1 MKDVIAIILAA
12 GRGTRMKSG
21 TPKVLHKIL
30 GKPIIG
36 YVLDAVKDAGVTDTV
51 TVAGYGSD
59 ELKKVLGASK
69 VTIQKKLLG
78 SGDAVLAAKPKLGG
92 YSGDL
97 LIICGDTPLVKS
109 GTIKALIDK
118 HKDSKA
124 SLTVLTA
131 EMRNP
136 TGYGRILR
144 DDNGRITKI
153 VEEVE
158 AGLYEEV
165 VKEINV
171 GTYCCKAQDLFAAL
185 TEVKPDNKKE
195 EIFLTDVVAILRRK
209 EKLIESVTTKD
220 PDEAIGINTRKDLA
234 RATTVM
240 KNAIM
245 EELMDSGVTVE
256 DPDSTTIYP
265 DVKIGADTV
274 IHPNTLIESGVKIG
288 RNCRIGPFA
297 RLRPGTTI
305 ADNVEVG
312 NFVELNRTAVAGG
325 TKIKHHTY
333 LGDAAV
339 GKNVNVG
346 AGTITANYDGRNKNK
361 TVIEDGAFIGV
372 GAILIA
378 PVRIG
383 KNSTVGAGCVVP
395 KNHDVP
401 KNSIVIGVPARPYR
415 KRTGKDRR
423 GL

>member
-1 MKDVIAIILAA
+1 MKDIIAIVLAA
-12 GRGTRMKSG
+12 GRGTRMKSE

-30 GKPIIG
+30 GKTVIG
-36 YVLDAVKDAGVTDTV
+36 YVLDAVKGAGVAETV

-59 ELKKVLGASK
+59 ELKKVLGGAK
-69 VTIQKKLLG
+69 VVVQKKLLG
-78 SGDAVLAAKPKLGG
+78 SGDAVLTAKAKLGG

-109 GTIKALIDK
+109 DTIKALIDK

-124 SLTVLTA
+124 GLTVLTA

-144 DDNGRITKI
+144 DNNGKIAKI
-153 VEEVE
+153 VEELE

-165 VKEINV
+165 IKEINV
-171 GTYCCKAQDLFAAL
+171 GTYCCKAAVLFGAL
-185 TEVKPDNKKE
+185 AEVKPNKKKE
-195 EIFLTDVVAILRRK
+195 EVFLTDAVAIMYK
-209 EKLIESVTTKD
+209 KGKLIESVMTKD

-234 RATTVM
+234 RATGIM
-240 KNAIM
+240 KAGIM
-245 EELMDSGVTVE
+245 DELMDSGVTIE
-256 DPDSTTIYP
+256 DPGSTTIYP
-265 DVKIGADTV
+265 DVKIGQDTV
-274 IHPNTLIESGVKIG
+274 IHPNTFIETGVKIG
-288 RNCRIGPFA
+288 RNCHIGPFA

-305 ADNVEVG
+305 GDNVEVG
-312 NFVELNRTAVAGG
+312 NFVELNRTTVGSGA
-325 TKIKHHTY
+325 KIKHHTY
-333 LGDAAV
+333 LGDTTV

-346 AGTITANYDGRNKNK
+346 AGTITANYDGLNKNK

-383 KNSTVGAGCVVP
+383 SKSTVGAGCVVP

-401 KNSIVIGVPARPYR
+401 KDSVVIGIPARLYR
-415 KRTGKDRR
+415 KRTLRDRR
-423 GL
+423 G